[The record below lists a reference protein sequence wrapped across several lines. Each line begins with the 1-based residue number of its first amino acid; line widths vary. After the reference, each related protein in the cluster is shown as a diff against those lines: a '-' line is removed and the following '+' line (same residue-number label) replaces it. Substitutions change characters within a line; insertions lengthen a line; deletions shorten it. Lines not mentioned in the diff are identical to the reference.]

1 MPTSPR
7 ILRLAELDEAAYA
20 ALLSRTEDDLEPY
33 MEQVR
38 PVIADVKERGDAALI
53 DCAARFDGATVQPGA
68 VMATAADFERAEARL
83 EDGIKETLR
92 FAADAIR
99 RFHEAQMPEDMWI
112 KEMAPGVLAG
122 ERWTSIRAV
131 ACYVPRGKGAFPSVA
146 LMTTIPA
153 VVAGVE
159 EIVVLTPPTPDGGLD
174 DATLYA
180 CQLSGITKVYKAGG
194 AQAVAAAAYG
204 TQSVPRC
211 DKIVGPGSPW
221 FMAAKRL
228 LAGRID
234 PGSPAGPSESI
245 VLADAGA
252 NVRKVAL
259 DTLNEAEHGDDSSV
273 YLVTEDEAMAK
284 AVAGD
289 IETLYGHMSEQ
300 RIAFA
305 SAVLSGENG
314 GILIAPD
321 RAAACRFVNDYA
333 PEHLM
338 VHSADPWP
346 YLSDLR
352 HAGEILLGEHSAV
365 SIANFVL
372 GPNHVLPT
380 SGGARTASPLSV
392 FDYMKRQTIA
402 HLSEAGYRALAPHAR
417 ELARYEGFDAHAN
430 AVSELR
436 EEKVSKG

>member
-1 MPTSPR
+1 M
-7 ILRLAELDEAAYA
+7 LRLETLDAAQYQQ
-20 ALLSRTEDDLEPY
+20 LLKRTEDDLEPY
-33 MEQVR
+33 MDAVR
-38 PVIADVKERGDAALI
+38 PVVADVAERGDAALA
-53 DCAARFDGATVQPGA
+53 DCAKRFDGADVA
-68 VMATAADFERAEARL
+68 VDAIRATKEDFERAEARL
-83 EDGIKETLR
+83 DDDIKETLR

-99 RFHEAQMPEDMWI
+99 RFHEAQMPEEMWL
-112 KEMAPGVLAG
+112 KEMSPGVLAG

-159 EIVVLTPPTPDGGLD
+159 EIAVLTPPTPDGGID

-180 CQLSGITKVYKAGG
+180 CSLSGISSVYKAGG

-204 TQSVPRC
+204 TQTIPRC

-228 LAGRID
+228 LAGKID

-245 VLADAGA
+245 VLAD
-252 NVRKVAL
+252 NSSDVRKVAL
-259 DTLNEAEHGDDSSV
+259 DVLNEAEHGDDSSV
-273 YLVTEDEAMAK
+273 YFVTDDEAFADKVRSEIMALF
-284 AVAGD
+284 
-289 IETLYGHMSEQ
+289 EHMSEQ
-300 RIAFA
+300 RVGFA
-305 SAVLSGENG
+305 SAVLSGDHG
-314 GILIAPD
+314 GIVVAPD
-321 RAAACRFVNDYA
+321 RDAACRFVDDYA

-338 VHSADPWP
+338 VHAADPWP
-346 YLSDLR
+346 YLSQLR
-352 HAGEILLGEHSAV
+352 HAGEILLGEHAAI

-402 HLSEAGYRALAPHAR
+402 HLSESGYRALAPHAR
-417 ELARYEGFDAHAN
+417 TLARYEGFDAHAN
-430 AVSELR
+430 AVSPLR
-436 EEKVSKG
+436 EGKDRP

>member
-1 MPTSPR
+1 MV
-7 ILRLAELDEAAYA
+7 
-20 ALLSRTEDDLEPY
+20 DD
-33 MEQVR
+33 VAR
-38 PVIADVKERGDAALI
+38 RGDAALV
-53 DCAARFDGATVQPGA
+53 DCAARFDGADISA
-68 VMATAADFERAEARL
+68 DSICATAADFARAEARL
-83 EDGIKETLR
+83 EPELKETLK

-112 KEMAPGVLAG
+112 KQMAPGVLAG

-159 EIVVLTPPTPDGGLD
+159 EIAVLTPPTADGGID

-180 CQLSGITKVYKAGG
+180 CSLSGITRVYKAGG

-204 TQSVPRC
+204 TETIPRC

-245 VLADAGA
+245 VLADATA
-252 NVRKVAL
+252 DVRKVAL
-259 DTLNEAEHGDDSSV
+259 DTLNEAEHGEDSSV
-273 YLVTEDEAMAK
+273 YLVTEDEALAQ
-284 AVAGD
+284 AVAQE
-289 IETLYGHMSEQ
+289 IVSLYAHMGEQ
-300 RIAFA
+300 RTGFA
-305 SAVLSGENG
+305 SAVLSGANG

-321 RAAACRFVNDYA
+321 RAAACAFVNDYA

-338 VHSADPWP
+338 VHSHDPWP
-346 YLSDLR
+346 YLSELR
-352 HAGEILLGEHSAV
+352 HAGEILLGEHAAI

-392 FDYMKRQTIA
+392 FDYMKRQTVA
-402 HLSEAGYRALAPHAR
+402 HLSREGYRTLAPHAR
-417 ELARYEGFDAHAN
+417 VLAQYEGFEAHAN
-430 AVSELR
+430 AVSWLR
-436 EEKVSKG
+436 EEEEAG

>member
-1 MPTSPR
+1 MPAQPR
-7 ILRLAELDEAAYA
+7 LIRLDTLDAQAYQR
-20 ALLSRTEDDLEPY
+20 LLLRTESDLSGY
-33 MEQVR
+33 LDAVA
-38 PVIADVKERGDAALI
+38 PVIADVARRGDEALVE
-53 DCAARFDGATVQPGA
+53 CAARFDKATVAPDA
-68 VMATAADFERAEARL
+68 LRATEADFAAAESQLA
-83 EDGIKETLR
+83 DDIKDTLR

-99 RFHEAQMPEDMWI
+99 RFHAAQMPEDMWL
-112 KEMAPGVLAG
+112 KEMSPGVLAG
-122 ERWTSIRAV
+122 ERWTPIRAV

-159 EIVVLTPPTPDGGLD
+159 DIVVLTPPTADGGID
-174 DATLYA
+174 AATLYA
-180 CQLSGITKVYKAGG
+180 CALSGVSTVCKAGG
-194 AQAVAAAAYG
+194 AQAVAAVAYG
-204 TQSVPRC
+204 TASVPRC

-228 LAGRID
+228 LSDRID

-245 VLADAGA
+245 VLADATA
-252 NVRKVAL
+252 NPRKVAL
-259 DTLNEAEHGDDSSV
+259 DVLNEAEHGDDSSV
-273 YLVTEDEAMAK
+273 YFITDDAALAEKVTREIMA
-284 AVAGD
+284 
-289 IETLYGHMSEQ
+289 LYAHMGEQ

-305 SAVLSGENG
+305 SAVLAGDHG
-314 GILIAPD
+314 GIIVAPD
-321 RAAACRFVNDYA
+321 RDAACRFVNDYA

-346 YLSDLR
+346 YLSQLR
-352 HAGEILLGEHSAV
+352 HAGEILLGEHAAI

-402 HLSEAGYRALAPHAR
+402 HLSEAGYRHLAPHAR
-417 ELARYEGFDAHAN
+417 VLSRYEGFDAHAN
-430 AVSELR
+430 AVSRLR
-436 EEKVSKG
+436 DGGDKP